1 MKKGKTALN
10 RLVYSTDAGPRCM
23 TCGWPAKDCRC
34 SSSLS
39 RPAETV
45 PPKITAKLRLENRS
59 SGKNVT
65 VIDGLP
71 SNPGFL
77 ESLAKELKKS
87 CGTGGH
93 AGDDFIE
100 LQGDQ
105 RERLRELLA
114 KKGWAV
120 KG

>member
-10 RLVYSTDAGPRCM
+10 RLVYSTDSSRRCM
-23 TCGWPAKDCRC
+23 TYGWPEKECHC

-39 RPAETV
+39 APLEPV

-71 SNPGFL
+71 GNPVFL
-77 ESLAKELKKS
+77 ESLAKELKRS
-87 CGTGGH
+87 CGTGGR
-93 AGDDFIE
+93 AGESFVE

-105 RERLRELLA
+105 KERLRDLLA
-114 KKGWAV
+114 KKGWTV